1 VAEHSGGGALT
12 RHTARLAAAAIVVVP
27 LVGYPTVVLRDGA
40 SFPSASDCVHIAKP
54 GDTGDLDLVFGRRD
68 TPVAAEQLLAQVRH
82 VGYTDAVVQGDG
94 CLRWK
99 VVYTGIESY
108 EQGASSA
115 AEARGAGLSPQIEL
129 APPG

>member
-1 VAEHSGGGALT
+1 VRRS
-12 RHTARLAAAAIVVVP
+12 TARLAAAAIVVVA
-27 LVGYPTVVLRDGA
+27 LVGYPAVVLAGGGA
-40 SFPSASDCVHIAKP
+40 HFPSADDCVRVAKS

-68 TPVAAEQLLAQVRH
+68 TPAAAEQLLEQVKR
-82 VGYTDAVVQGDG
+82 VGYRDAVVEEDG

-108 EQGASSA
+108 QQGASSA
-115 AEARGAGLSPQIEL
+115 AEARGAGLSPQVEL